1 MSAIYRREVGAYF
14 HSMIGYVYMAV
25 LLFFNG
31 FYFMAYNLNYGYTH
45 YAYALYSQVVVLL
58 LAVPILTM
66 RSMAEE
72 RRSRTDQLLLTS
84 PVTLW
89 GIVWGKYLAM
99 VTVLAVPMVVSAL
112 CPMILAMCGTAPL
125 TADYAALLTFFLLA
139 CVFAAVGLFLSSL
152 TESQV
157 IAAVGTFAALLILYL
172 WDNVADFLP
181 GVLGELA
188 AGFSFTAP
196 MDNIVNYSLFD
207 LGGVVLYLSMA
218 GLFLF
223 LTVQT
228 LQKRRWA

>member
-1 MSAIYRREVGAYF
+1 MTAVYKRELRSYF
-14 HSMIGYVYMAV
+14 TSMVGYVFIAI
-25 LLFFNG
+25 LIFFVG
-31 FYFMAYNLNYGYTH
+31 IYFMAYNLFGGYPSFG
-45 YAYALYSQVVVLL
+45 YVLL
-58 LAVPILTM
+58 SCTIIFMVAVPILTM
-66 RSMAEE
+66 RSMAED
-72 RRSRTDQLLLTS
+72 RRGKTDQLLLTS
-84 PVTLW
+84 PVSLT
-89 GIVWGKYLAM
+89 GIVLGKYLAM
-99 VTVLAVPMVVSAL
+99 VTVLAVPMVISAL
-112 CPMILAMCGTAPL
+112 CPMILAMCGTAHL

-188 AGFSFTAP
+188 ARFSFTAP